1 MVDARGWREEGNE
14 ELFNEYSISLMQ
26 KAKVLEISCTTM
38 HIFNTVHLKIV
49 KVNLCYVFFYHNKGE
64 KNKMDYNCHQKK
76 EKFKSQLAEAK

>member
-1 MVDARGWREEGNE
+1 
-14 ELFNEYSISLMQ
+14 
-26 KAKVLEISCTTM
+26 M

-76 EKFKSQLAEAK
+76 EKFKSQLAEAKWSKEQQEDRGKLESYVNMCAVG